1 MGTTTFSGPLKAG
14 TIAAT
19 TGTDLG
25 YNIKNTGQVVMAQS
39 FEFSTASGAQTA
51 TATGITI
58 PAKSQI
64 IDVVIDVVTAMGGA
78 TCVLSIGDTVE
89 GNTTI
94 VNTFDITVASSFG
107 RKYPTTEAGGA
118 LLWENTGT
126 KDLAVTVTTTGATDA
141 GLIRF
146 TILYQQAV
154 NYS

>member
-1 MGTTTFSGPLKAG
+1 MANTNFSGPISAG
-14 TIAAT
+14 NIKNT
-19 TGTDLG
+19 TGTTVG
-25 YNIKNTGQVVMAQS
+25 ENIKNTGQVVMAQS

-64 IDVVIDVVTAMGGA
+64 IDVVIDVVTAMGNA
-78 TCVLSIGDTVE
+78 TCVLSIGDTVG
-89 GNTTI
+89 GNATI

-107 RKYPTTEAGGA
+107 RKYPGTEAGGA
-118 LLWENTGT
+118 LLWNNTGN